1 MKVICSKDLLMK
13 GLNTVSRAVPVRTT
27 LDIMKC
33 VLLKAEDDSLT
44 LTANDTALGIETCF
58 DARVEEAGFVA
69 VDAALFTS
77 IVRKLP
83 DADITIKADVANG
96 IVITCAGS
104 RFTISGRGA
113 DDFIYIPTVDTKAS
127 LKISQFTIREM
138 INQVIFAVSDSDLNA
153 AMAGVY
159 IEIIENHI
167 RMTALDGHRIAVR
180 VNELNDIND
189 SVKAIVPGKTLNDLS
204 KIISGE
210 RDNEMVI
217 EFAPNHIIFKYEKTK
232 VVSRVIDG
240 EYFKIDGMLRD
251 EHETLVKINKRM
263 FFDCLDRSTLL
274 INESDKKPVILD
286 ILDEEM
292 NLRLKSA
299 IGTMN
304 ELIPIHKEGKDIKI
318 AFNPKLL
325 IDALRVID
333 DEEITLYLLKYNYPC
348 TIKDDNGSYS
358 YVILPVNFTE
368 E

>member
-27 LDIMKC
+27 MEIMKC

-44 LTANDTALGIETCF
+44 LTANDTALGIETKL
-58 DARVEEAGFVA
+58 DAKVEETGFVA
-69 VDAALFTS
+69 IDASLFSS

-83 DADITIKADVANG
+83 DSDVTIKSDVANG
-96 IVITCAGS
+96 IIITCENA
-104 RFTISGRGA
+104 RFTISGRGTE
-113 DDFIYIPTVDTKAS
+113 DFIYLPSVDTKAS
-127 LKISQFTIREM
+127 VKISQFTVREM
-138 INQVIFAVSDSDLNA
+138 INQVIFSIADSDLNA
-153 AMAGVY
+153 AMSGVY
-159 IEIIENHI
+159 VEIIEDKI
-167 RMTALDGHRIAVR
+167 RMTALDGHRISVR
-180 VNELNDIND
+180 VNELS
-189 SVKAIVPGKTLNDLS
+189 SVNESVNAIVPGKTLNDLS

-210 RDNEMVI
+210 RENEMVI
-217 EFAPNHIIFKYEKTK
+217 EFSDNHIIFKYDTTK
-232 VVSRVIDG
+232 VVSRVIEG
-240 EYFKIDGMLRD
+240 NYFKIDSMFRD

-274 INESDKKPVILD
+274 INENDKKPVVLD
-286 ILDEEM
+286 ILDDEM
-292 NLRLKSA
+292 NLRLKTA

-304 ELIPIHKEGKDIKI
+304 ELIPIEKSGKDIKI

-333 DEEITLYLLKYNYPC
+333 DEEITIYLLKYNYPC

-368 E
+368 D